1 MSSKVQLQIKQGKD
15 PGKVFPFTEHDT
27 FVFGRMSDCHAC
39 IPDDSQVSRHHFI
52 LEANPP
58 QACLRDLG
66 SLNGTWVN
74 GKKFGAREK
83 GETPEKGA
91 KRRYPEVALK
101 HGDRIKVGRTEL
113 EVSIEQPKEAPRHR
127 VDPAVGDISLLSPEQ
142 LARLIFGSP
151 DQVAGKP
158 KLQIPG
164 WKIEAEI
171 GRGGFGAVYRARRTD
186 DGKIIAV
193 KVMLSRVDADDEAIE
208 KFKREVVVT
217 AKLQHPNIVRVQ
229 ESGASGAVFYFVMEF
244 CDGGSAWDLMLKNGG
259 RLSVSQA
266 KPIILGALSGLAY
279 AHDEGFVHRDLKPQN
294 VLLSRGEARLSDFGL
309 SKCFQQ
315 AGLSGLSMTGS
326 FAGTPYFMPREQIT
340 NFKYAKPASDVWGMG
355 ATIYNMLTGT
365 FPYPFSKERDPID
378 VILNEEVVPIRKRDK
393 SIPKSLAGILDRALA
408 KKAKDRFQNA
418 SEFLAAV
425 ESAVR

>member
-1 MSSKVQLQIKQGKD
+1 MSSKVELQIKRGKD
-15 PGKVFPFTEHDT
+15 AGKIFPFTEHDT
-27 FVFGRMSDCHAC
+27 FVFGRMPDCHAC

-74 GKKFGAREK
+74 RTKFGAREK
-83 GETPEKGA
+83 GETPEQGA
-91 KRRYPEVALK
+91 KRRYPEVTLK
-101 HGDRIKVGRTEL
+101 DGDRITVGRTEL

-127 VDPAVGDISLLSPEQ
+127 VDPAVGDISLLSPHQ

-151 DQVAGKP
+151 DQAP
-158 KLQIPG
+158 KLEIPD
-164 WKIEAEI
+164 WKIEVEI

-193 KVMLSRVDADDEAIE
+193 KVMLSRVDANDEAIE
-208 KFKREVVVT
+208 KFKREVAVT

-259 RLSVSQA
+259 RLSLSQA

-279 AHDEGFVHRDLKPQN
+279 AHDKGVVHRDLKPQN
-294 VLLSRGEARLSDFGL
+294 ILLSEGVARLSDFGL
-309 SKCFQQ
+309 SKSFQQ

-340 NFKYAKPASDVWGMG
+340 NFKYVKPASDVWGMG
-355 ATIYNMLTGT
+355 ATIYNMLTST

>member
-15 PGKVFPFTEHDT
+15 AGKIFPFIEHDT
-27 FVFGRMSDCHAC
+27 FVFGRMPDCHAC

-101 HGDRIKVGRTEL
+101 HGDRITVGQTEL
-113 EVSIEQPKEAPRHR
+113 EVSVEQPKEPPRHR
-127 VDPAVGDISLLSPEQ
+127 VDPEAGDISLLSPEQ

-151 DQVAGKP
+151 DQAP
-158 KLQIPG
+158 KLQIPD
-164 WKIEAEI
+164 WKIEVEI

-193 KVMLSRVDADDEAIE
+193 KVMLSRVDADDAAIE
-208 KFKREVVVT
+208 KFKREVAVT

-259 RLSVSQA
+259 RLSLSQA

-279 AHDEGFVHRDLKPQN
+279 AHDKGVVHRDLKPQN
-294 VLLSRGEARLSDFGL
+294 ILLSEGEARLSDFGL
-309 SKCFQQ
+309 SKSFQQ

-393 SIPKSLAGILDRALA
+393 SVPKSLAGILDRALA

-418 SEFLAAV
+418 SEFLAAIG
-425 ESAVR
+425 SAVR